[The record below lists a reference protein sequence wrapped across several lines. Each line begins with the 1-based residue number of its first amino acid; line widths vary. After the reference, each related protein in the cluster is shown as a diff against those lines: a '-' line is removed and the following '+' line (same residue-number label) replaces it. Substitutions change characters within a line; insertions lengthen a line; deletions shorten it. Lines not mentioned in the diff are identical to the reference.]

1 MLKIKKFRKL
11 LKVVLFVVF
20 LILWGCWV
28 NFIYSN
34 INHWLNK
41 RVETVVLH
49 SRTLEEPKL
58 EYSVY
63 ERRNA
68 SQTFHF
74 SEPQNIEKI
83 IIPVILPVEAVGGS
97 QINVTIKKDD
107 LTVWDEK
114 TYELKTDRNELVVY
128 PGERFNQTSD
138 LRVIFTTP
146 GKNDIDKAPRI
157 YREETGNI
165 ALRILSSDVRKN
177 LIFIKNPQPQ
187 DYVKWLKWG
196 LFFGFIMI
204 FPIVF
209 VSFFVRGKKGGNT

>member
-1 MLKIKKFRKL
+1 MLKFGKFRKP
-11 LKVVLFVVF
+11 LKIALFIVF
-20 LILWGCWV
+20 LILWGYWI
-28 NFIYSN
+28 NFIYGN
-34 INHWLNK
+34 INRWLNEK
-41 RVETVVLH
+41 VEITVLH
-49 SRTLEEPKL
+49 FRTLEEPKF

-83 IIPVILPVEAVGGS
+83 IIPVILPVEAGEKS

-114 TYELKTDRNELVVY
+114 VYELKTGRNELVIY
-128 PGERFNQTSD
+128 PDEQFNQISD

-146 GKNDIDKAPRI
+146 DKNDIAKAPRI

-165 ALRILSSDVRKN
+165 ALRILSSDIRKN
-177 LIFIKNPQPQ
+177 LIFKKDAQPQ
-187 DYVKWLKWG
+187 NYVNWLKWG
-196 LFFGFIMI
+196 LFFGMIMI
-204 FPIVF
+204 FPVF
-209 VSFFVRGKKGGNT
+209 LVSLFVRNKQSSNT